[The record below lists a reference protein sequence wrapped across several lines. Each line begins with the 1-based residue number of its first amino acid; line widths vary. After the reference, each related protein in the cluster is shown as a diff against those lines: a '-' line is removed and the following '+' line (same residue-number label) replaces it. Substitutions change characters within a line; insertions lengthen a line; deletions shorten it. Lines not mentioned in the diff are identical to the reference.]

1 MLDYAH
7 LEALLTVEREKSFDG
22 AAKALGITSS
32 AISQRIKLLEERIG
46 AVTLNRQT
54 PVSTTEVGAI
64 LCRHA
69 EKVLLLEQEILQRN
83 RPDFQNTAPRYLKI
97 KIAVNDDSL
106 SSWFMDV
113 LTANSASDSPYLLE
127 VSIADQD
134 YSINQMKAGSALA
147 AISIDKKAVQGFQ
160 STFLGTHVYRATATP
175 QFIERYFPEGVTLDA
190 LSDAPSLRYSSQ
202 DDLQIQWINQVFGEP
217 VYPFSHTLP
226 SSHGFVDACLNH
238 VAWGMHPALMVDKY
252 LETGELVELV
262 DGATLN
268 KPLYW
273 HCSRVIAKPFQGF
286 TQYVI
291 DAANKHLDQSSRET
305 DMVLKQIP
313 TV

>member
-7 LEALLTVEREKSFDG
+7 LEALLTIEREKSFEG

-69 EKVLLLEQEILQRN
+69 EKVLLLEQEILQHGN
-83 RPDFQNTAPRYLKI
+83 QLSKKSAPEFLKV
-97 KIAVNDDSL
+97 KVAVNDDSL

-113 LTANSASDSPYLLE
+113 LAANAASDPPYLLE
-127 VSIADQD
+127 MSIADQD
-134 YSINQMKAGSALA
+134 HSITQMKAGSALA
-147 AISIDKKAVQGFQ
+147 AISIDKTPVQGFQ
-160 STFLGTHVYRATATP
+160 STYLGTHVYRATASPT
-175 QFIERYFPEGVTLDA
+175 FVGRYFSSGVTSQA
-190 LSDAPSLRYSSQ
+190 LSTAPCLRYSPL
-202 DDLQIQWINQVFGEP
+202 DDLQIQWIEQVFGERIIP
-217 VYPFSHTLP
+217 PSHTLP
-226 SSHGFVDACLNH
+226 SSRGFVDACLQN
-238 VAWGMHPALMVDKY
+238 VAWGMHPALMVDDHIKS
-252 LETGELVELV
+252 GRLVELI

-273 HCSRVIAKPFQGF
+273 HCSRVIAQPFSGF
-286 TQYVI
+286 TQHVI
-291 DAANKHLDQSSRET
+291 DAANRYLDQNDRP
-305 DMVLKQIP
+305 DC
-313 TV
+313 

>member
-69 EKVLLLEQEILQRN
+69 EKVLLLENEILQ
-83 RPDFQNTAPRYLKI
+83 QNHKGVQNKATEFLKV

-113 LTANSASDSPYLLE
+113 LSANANSDSPYLLE
-127 VSIADQD
+127 MSIADQD

-147 AISIDKKAVQGFQ
+147 AISIDKSPVQGFQ
-160 STFLGTHVYRATATP
+160 STFLGTHVYRATASP
-175 QFIERYFPEGVTLDA
+175 EFVSRYFPNGVTLEA
-190 LSDAPSLRYSSQ
+190 LADAPSLRYSSL
-202 DDLQIQWINQVFGEP
+202 DDLQIQWIQQVFFQK
-217 VYPFSHTLP
+217 VYPSSHTIP
-226 SSHGFVDACLNH
+226 SSHGFVDACLRN
-238 VAWGMHPALMVDKY
+238 VAWGMNPALMVDDHIKA
-252 LETGELVELV
+252 GRLVELV
-262 DGATLN
+262 PGATLN

-273 HCSRVIAKPFQGF
+273 HCSRVIAGPFSGF
-286 TQYVI
+286 TQQVI
-291 DAANKHLDQSSRET
+291 NAANCHLDQSTRPET
-305 DMVLKQIP
+305 
-313 TV
+313 